1 MEFVTTESPDDLTW
15 ERPAILGATPS
26 SGMKIVH
33 QIYVQNGTIWVQIE
47 FIFCEQSSEL
57 PYHRWKLAKCIVC
70 G

>member
-33 QIYVQNGTIWVQIE
+33 QIYVQNGTI
-47 FIFCEQSSEL
+47 
-57 PYHRWKLAKCIVC
+57 
-70 G
+70 